1 MEFNGLPL
9 HPLVVHAT
17 VVFVPLAALGAILY
31 VVPKWRWL
39 LRWPTLLV
47 NLAAAVLV
55 QISVMSG
62 ENLEDTHHLAS
73 KQVHTHQE
81 WADKLRIAVF
91 VLTVL
96 VIVAFWALGYVT
108 RLAGGAD
115 REARAAA
122 LEKPLMVLLPI
133 AAVVVLVLVFL
144 TGDAGARA
152 VWG

>member
-1 MEFNGLPL
+1 MEINGLPL
-9 HPLVVHAT
+9 HPLLVHGT
-17 VVFVPLAALGAILY
+17 VVFVPLGALGAILY

-55 QISVMSG
+55 QLSIMSG
-62 ENLEDTHHLAS
+62 EDLQKDRKLFTA
-73 KQVHTHQE
+73 QVHTHEE

-91 VLTVL
+91 ILTVI

-115 REARAAA
+115 RETKVPA
-122 LEKPLMVLLPI
+122 LETAMMVLLPI
-133 AAVVVLVLVFL
+133 AGVAVLVLVYL